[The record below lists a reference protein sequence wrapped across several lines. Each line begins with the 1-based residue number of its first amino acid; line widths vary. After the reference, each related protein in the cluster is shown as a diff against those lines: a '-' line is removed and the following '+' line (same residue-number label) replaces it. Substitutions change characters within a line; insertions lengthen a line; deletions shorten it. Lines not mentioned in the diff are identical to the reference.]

1 MIIVEINENTE
12 VCKNCGG
19 RCCKKSGCDYWPSD
33 LPDKTYKGI
42 LKFLENGKVSIVA
55 MMNFKK
61 INEKLCNFP
70 FLYLRERN
78 TGRDVV
84 DLLSMK
90 TPCSNLTEHGCSYT
104 YEERPSGGKNLTP
117 SKDGLCYPKE
127 DNLQKVL
134 EWSPYQKQLEKIVK
148 RYTGLSIDNKIK
160 EDIVTLLTDIKEEN
174 FKNVSELEIID
185 VERMLPMLIECYK
198 EQAEQVLNNSNKL
211 LVKNNR

>member
-1 MIIVEINENTE
+1 MIIVEINENKE

-33 LPDKTYKGI
+33 LQDKTYKGI

-55 MMNFKK
+55 MMNFKR
-61 INEKLCNFP
+61 INGKLCNFP

-134 EWSPYQKQLEKIVK
+134 EWSPYQKQLRKIVK

-160 EDIVTLLTDIKEEN
+160 EDVVTLLTDIKEEN

-185 VERMLPMLIECYK
+185 VKSMLPMLIQCYK

>member
-19 RCCKKSGCDYWPSD
+19 RCCMKSGCDYWPSD

-55 MMNFKK
+55 MMNFKR
-61 INEKLCNFP
+61 INGKLCNFP
-70 FLYLRERN
+70 FLYLREKN

-160 EDIVTLLTDIKEEN
+160 EDVVTLLTDIKEEN

>member
-55 MMNFKK
+55 MMNFKR

-134 EWSPYQKQLEKIVK
+134 EWSPSQKQLEKIVK

-160 EDIVTLLTDIKEEN
+160 EDVVTLLTDIKEEN

>member
-1 MIIVEINENTE
+1 MRIVEINENTE

-55 MMNFKK
+55 MMNFKR
-61 INEKLCNFP
+61 INGKLCNFP
-70 FLYLRERN
+70 FLYLRGRN

-117 SKDGLCYPKE
+117 SKEGLCYPKE

-160 EDIVTLLTDIKEEN
+160 EDVVTLLTDIKEEN

>member
-1 MIIVEINENTE
+1 MITMEINENTE

-42 LKFLENGKVSIVA
+42 LKFLENGKISIVA
-55 MMNFKK
+55 MMNFKR
-61 INEKLCNFP
+61 INGKLCNFP

-78 TGRDVV
+78 TGRDIV

-90 TPCSNLTEHGCSYT
+90 TLCSNLTEHGCSYT

-160 EDIVTLLTDIKEEN
+160 EDVVTLLTDIKEEN

-185 VERMLPMLIECYK
+185 VKRMLPMLIECYK

>member
-55 MMNFKK
+55 MMNFKR

-134 EWSPYQKQLEKIVK
+134 EWSPYQKQLEEIVK

-160 EDIVTLLTDIKEEN
+160 EDVVTLLTDIKEEN

-185 VERMLPMLIECYK
+185 VERMLPMLIQCYK

>member
-55 MMNFKK
+55 MMNFKR

-104 YEERPSGGKNLTP
+104 YEERPSGGKNLSQ

-160 EDIVTLLTDIKEEN
+160 EDVVTLLTDIKEEN

>member
-19 RCCKKSGCDYWPSD
+19 ICCKKSGCDYWPSD

-55 MMNFKK
+55 MMNFKR
-61 INEKLCNFP
+61 INGKLCNFP

-148 RYTGLSIDNKIK
+148 RYTGLSIDKKIK
-160 EDIVTLLTDIKEEN
+160 EDVVTLLTDIKEEN

-198 EQAEQVLNNSNKL
+198 EQAEQVLNNINKL

>member
-1 MIIVEINENTE
+1 
-12 VCKNCGG
+12 
-19 RCCKKSGCDYWPSD
+19 
-33 LPDKTYKGI
+33 
-42 LKFLENGKVSIVA
+42 
-55 MMNFKK
+55 MMNFKR
-61 INEKLCNFP
+61 INGKLCNFP

-127 DNLQKVL
+127 DSLQKVL

-160 EDIVTLLTDIKEEN
+160 EDVVTLLTDINEEN

-185 VERMLPMLIECYK
+185 VKRMLPMLIECYK

>member
-1 MIIVEINENTE
+1 MRIVEINENTE

-55 MMNFKK
+55 MMNFKR
-61 INEKLCNFP
+61 INGKLCNFP
-70 FLYLRERN
+70 FLYLREKN

-160 EDIVTLLTDIKEEN
+160 EDVVTLLTDIKEEN

>member
-55 MMNFKK
+55 MMNFKR
-61 INEKLCNFP
+61 INGKLCNFP

-117 SKDGLCYPKE
+117 SKEGLCYPKE

-160 EDIVTLLTDIKEEN
+160 EDVVTLLTDIKEEN

>member
-55 MMNFKK
+55 MMNFKR
-61 INEKLCNFP
+61 INGKLCNFP

-78 TGRDVV
+78 TGRDIV

-90 TPCSNLTEHGCSYT
+90 TPCSNLTEHGCSYP

-148 RYTGLSIDNKIK
+148 RYTGLSIDKKIK
-160 EDIVTLLTDIKEEN
+160 EDVVTLLTDIKEEN

-185 VERMLPMLIECYK
+185 VKRMLPMLIECYK

>member
-1 MIIVEINENTE
+1 MEINENTE

-55 MMNFKK
+55 MMNFKR
-61 INEKLCNFP
+61 INGKLCNFP

-160 EDIVTLLTDIKEEN
+160 EDVVTLLTDIKEEN

-185 VERMLPMLIECYK
+185 VKRMLPMLIECYK

>member
-55 MMNFKK
+55 MMNFKR
-61 INEKLCNFP
+61 INGKLCNFP

-127 DNLQKVL
+127 
-134 EWSPYQKQLEKIVK
+134 
-148 RYTGLSIDNKIK
+148 
-160 EDIVTLLTDIKEEN
+160 
-174 FKNVSELEIID
+174 
-185 VERMLPMLIECYK
+185 
-198 EQAEQVLNNSNKL
+198 
-211 LVKNNR
+211 

>member
-55 MMNFKK
+55 MMNFKR
-61 INEKLCNFP
+61 INGKLCNFP
-70 FLYLRERN
+70 FLYLREKN

-160 EDIVTLLTDIKEEN
+160 EDVVTLLTDIKEEN

-185 VERMLPMLIECYK
+185 VERMLPTLIECYK

>member
-55 MMNFKK
+55 MMNFKR

-134 EWSPYQKQLEKIVK
+134 EWSPYQKQLEEIVK

-160 EDIVTLLTDIKEEN
+160 EDVVTLLTDIKEEN

>member
-1 MIIVEINENTE
+1 MIIVEINENKE

-55 MMNFKK
+55 MMNFKR
-61 INEKLCNFP
+61 INGKLCNFP

-160 EDIVTLLTDIKEEN
+160 EDVVTLLTDINEEN

-185 VERMLPMLIECYK
+185 VKRMLPMLIECYK

-211 LVKNNR
+211 LVKNNS

>member
-1 MIIVEINENTE
+1 MIIVEINENKE

-55 MMNFKK
+55 MMNFKR
-61 INEKLCNFP
+61 INGKLCNFP

-127 DNLQKVL
+127 DSLQK
-134 EWSPYQKQLEKIVK
+134 
-148 RYTGLSIDNKIK
+148 NF
-160 EDIVTLLTDIKEEN
+160 EN
-174 FKNVSELEIID
+174 RCIP
-185 VERMLPMLIECYK
+185 R
-198 EQAEQVLNNSNKL
+198 
-211 LVKNNR
+211 

>member
-1 MIIVEINENTE
+1 MITMEINENTE

-55 MMNFKK
+55 MMNFKR
-61 INEKLCNFP
+61 INGKLCNFP

-78 TGRDVV
+78 TGRDIV

-90 TPCSNLTEHGCSYT
+90 TPCSNLTEHGCSYP

-160 EDIVTLLTDIKEEN
+160 EDVVTLLTDIKEEN

-185 VERMLPMLIECYK
+185 VKRMLPMLIECYK
-198 EQAEQVLNNSNKL
+198 EQAEQVLNNINKL

>member
-55 MMNFKK
+55 MMNFKR
-61 INEKLCNFP
+61 INGKLCNFP

-160 EDIVTLLTDIKEEN
+160 EDVVTLLTDIKEEN
-174 FKNVSELEIID
+174 FKNVSELETLD
-185 VERMLPMLIECYK
+185 VKRMLPMLIECYK

>member
-33 LPDKTYKGI
+33 LPDKTYKEI

-55 MMNFKK
+55 MMNFKR
-61 INEKLCNFP
+61 INGKLCNFP
-70 FLYLRERN
+70 FLYLRGRN

-117 SKDGLCYPKE
+117 SKEGLCYPKE

-134 EWSPYQKQLEKIVK
+134 EWSAYQKQLEKIVK

-160 EDIVTLLTDIKEEN
+160 EDVVTLLTDIKEEN

>member
-55 MMNFKK
+55 MMNFKR
-61 INEKLCNFP
+61 INGKLCNFP

-160 EDIVTLLTDIKEEN
+160 EDVVTLLTDIKEEN

>member
-1 MIIVEINENTE
+1 MIIVEINENKE

-55 MMNFKK
+55 MMNFKR
-61 INEKLCNFP
+61 INGKLCNFP

-160 EDIVTLLTDIKEEN
+160 EDVVTLLTDIKEEN

-185 VERMLPMLIECYK
+185 VKRMLPMLIECYK

>member
-1 MIIVEINENTE
+1 MRIVEINENTE

-55 MMNFKK
+55 MMNFKR
-61 INEKLCNFP
+61 INGKLCNFP

-148 RYTGLSIDNKIK
+148 RYTGLSIDNKIR
-160 EDIVTLLTDIKEEN
+160 EDVVTLLTDIKEEN

>member
-1 MIIVEINENTE
+1 MIIVEINENKE

-42 LKFLENGKVSIVA
+42 LKFLENDKVSIVA
-55 MMNFKK
+55 MMNFKR
-61 INEKLCNFP
+61 INGKLCNFP

-160 EDIVTLLTDIKEEN
+160 EDVVTLLTDINEEN

-185 VERMLPMLIECYK
+185 VKRMLPMLIECYK

-211 LVKNNR
+211 LVKNNS

>member
-42 LKFLENGKVSIVA
+42 LKFLENDKVSIVA
-55 MMNFKK
+55 MMNFKR
-61 INEKLCNFP
+61 INGKLCNFP

-160 EDIVTLLTDIKEEN
+160 EDVVTLLTDIKEEN

-185 VERMLPMLIECYK
+185 VKRMLPMLIECYK

>member
-1 MIIVEINENTE
+1 MITMEINENTE

-33 LPDKTYKGI
+33 LPDRTYKGI

-55 MMNFKK
+55 MMNFKR
-61 INEKLCNFP
+61 INGKLCNFP
-70 FLYLRERN
+70 FLYLRGRN

-160 EDIVTLLTDIKEEN
+160 EDVVTLLTDIKEEN

-185 VERMLPMLIECYK
+185 VKRMLPMLIECYK

>member
-55 MMNFKK
+55 MMNFKR

-104 YEERPSGGKNLTP
+104 YEERQSGGKNLTP

-134 EWSPYQKQLEKIVK
+134 EWSPYQKKLEKIVK

-160 EDIVTLLTDIKEEN
+160 EDVVTLLTDIKEEN

>member
-55 MMNFKK
+55 MMNFKR
-61 INEKLCNFP
+61 INGKLCNFP

-78 TGRDVV
+78 IGRDVV

-127 DNLQKVL
+127 DSLQKVL

-160 EDIVTLLTDIKEEN
+160 EDVVTLLTDINEEN

-185 VERMLPMLIECYK
+185 VKRMLPMLIECYK

>member
-1 MIIVEINENTE
+1 MITMEINENTE

-42 LKFLENGKVSIVA
+42 LKFLENGKISIVA
-55 MMNFKK
+55 MMNFKR
-61 INEKLCNFP
+61 INGKLCNFP

-78 TGRDVV
+78 TGRDIV

-160 EDIVTLLTDIKEEN
+160 EDVVTLLTDIKEEN

-185 VERMLPMLIECYK
+185 VKRMLPMLIECYK

>member
-55 MMNFKK
+55 MMNFKRK
-61 INEKLCNFP
+61 NGKLCNFP

-160 EDIVTLLTDIKEEN
+160 EDVVTLLTDINEEN

-185 VERMLPMLIECYK
+185 VKRMLPMLIECYK

>member
-33 LPDKTYKGI
+33 LQDKTYKGI

-55 MMNFKK
+55 MMNFKR

-134 EWSPYQKQLEKIVK
+134 EWSPYQKQLRKIVK

-160 EDIVTLLTDIKEEN
+160 EDVVTLLTDIKEEN

>member
-1 MIIVEINENTE
+1 MIIVEINENKE

-42 LKFLENGKVSIVA
+42 LKFLENDKVSIVA
-55 MMNFKK
+55 MMNFKR
-61 INEKLCNFP
+61 INGKLCNFP

-160 EDIVTLLTDIKEEN
+160 EDVVTLLTDINEEN

-185 VERMLPMLIECYK
+185 VKRMLPMLIECYK